1 MRVKENPFL
10 WTLSDARAERQ
21 MSRCRR
27 LTISGMELHPRW
39 KSEKGKTPLG
49 VSKKKT
55 AADKMR
61 DSTGSENSR
70 EANLY
75 DRVPEKVQAEMAA

>member
-10 WTLSDARAERQ
+10 WALSNARAERQ
-21 MSRCRR
+21 MSRCWR
-27 LTISGMELHPRW
+27 LTISSMELHPRW
-39 KSEKGKTPLG
+39 KSEKRKIPLG

-61 DSTGSENSR
+61 DSTGSENSK
-70 EANLY
+70 EANLS
-75 DRVPEKVQAEMAA
+75 DRVAEKVQIEMAA